1 MKPVA
6 RRKTIVQEMSEIAAK
21 QVLSDSTRR
30 AIEKMAEEFAKDMLA
45 DPEFR
50 AHLRREAT
58 AAARE
63 ISKAL
68 REANP
73 ELHGSGDR

>member
-1 MKPVA
+1 MKGVP
-6 RRKTIVQEMSEIAAK
+6 RRKTLVQEMSEIAAK

-30 AIEKMAEEFAKDMLA
+30 AIEKMAEEFARDMLA
-45 DPEFR
+45 DKEFR
-50 AHLRREAT
+50 EYLRREAT

-63 ISKAL
+63 IAAAL

-73 ELHGSGDR
+73 KLHGARPR